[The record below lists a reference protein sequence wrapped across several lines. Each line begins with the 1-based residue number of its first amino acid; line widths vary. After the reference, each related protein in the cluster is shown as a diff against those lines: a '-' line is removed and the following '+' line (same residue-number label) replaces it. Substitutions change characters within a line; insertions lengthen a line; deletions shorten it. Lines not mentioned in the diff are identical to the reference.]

1 MEHKLTGYPS
11 VMLSWPQI
19 EGAVMQSSMDAN
31 EEGFLNC
38 ARYGLMLAERI
49 EDDATRANLIKL
61 VRAWLTAAKEI
72 EKAGSNVLV
81 QISAQL

>member
-1 MEHKLTGYPS
+1 MASPS
-11 VMLSWPQI
+11 SPWRILVVFW
-19 EGAVMQSSMDAN
+19 
-31 EEGFLNC
+31 
-38 ARYGLMLAERI
+38 LAERI

>member
-1 MEHKLTGYPS
+1 
-11 VMLSWPQI
+11 
-19 EGAVMQSSMDAN
+19 MQSSMDAN

-38 ARYGLMLAERI
+38 ARYGLMVAERI

-61 VRAWLTAAKEI
+61 VRACTAAKEI

>member
-1 MEHKLTGYPS
+1 
-11 VMLSWPQI
+11 
-19 EGAVMQSSMDAN
+19 MQSSMDAN
-31 EEGFLNC
+31 EDGFLNYC

-49 EDDATRANLIKL
+49 EDDTTRANLIKL

-72 EKAGSNVLV
+72 EKTGSNVLV

>member
-1 MEHKLTGYPS
+1 
-11 VMLSWPQI
+11 
-19 EGAVMQSSMDAN
+19 MQSSMDAN

-49 EDDATRANLIKL
+49 EDDATRPENLIKL

-72 EKAGSNVLV
+72 EKASSNVLV

>member
-1 MEHKLTGYPS
+1 MPFCLKISDDG
-11 VMLSWPQI
+11 Q
-19 EGAVMQSSMDAN
+19 
-31 EEGFLNC
+31 
-38 ARYGLMLAERI
+38 GLMLAERI

-72 EKAGSNVLV
+72 EKTGSNVLV

>member
-1 MEHKLTGYPS
+1 
-11 VMLSWPQI
+11 
-19 EGAVMQSSMDAN
+19 MQSSMDAN

-49 EDDATRANLIKL
+49 EDDATRTNLIKL

-72 EKAGSNVLV
+72 EKPA
-81 QISAQL
+81 AMF

>member
-1 MEHKLTGYPS
+1 
-11 VMLSWPQI
+11 
-19 EGAVMQSSMDAN
+19 MQSSMDAN

-49 EDDATRANLIKL
+49 EDDTTRANLIKL

-72 EKAGSNVLV
+72 EKTGSNVLV

>member
-1 MEHKLTGYPS
+1 
-11 VMLSWPQI
+11 
-19 EGAVMQSSMDAN
+19 MQSSMD
-31 EEGFLNC
+31 

-61 VRAWLTAAKEI
+61 IRAWLTAAKEI

>member
-1 MEHKLTGYPS
+1 
-11 VMLSWPQI
+11 
-19 EGAVMQSSMDAN
+19 MQSSMDAN

-61 VRAWLTAAKEI
+61 VRAWLTAAK
-72 EKAGSNVLV
+72 KA
-81 QISAQL
+81 AAMF